1 MATVPIPDK
10 LLWPTMLALKALGGS
25 ASNEELLDKVIELE
39 AISDKVASIIH
50 SDNRQTKLNYN
61 LAWARTNLKKIGA
74 IDNSSRGVWVLLPVG
89 EKLSRQAVE
98 EIPKLRRVKAGKKE
112 YALQSGGAPDEGDL
126 QETSWKDALIER
138 LRSMDPSAFERLAQ
152 RILRETGFTKVEV
165 LGKSGDGGVDGIG
178 VLQINL
184 LSFRVYFQCKRY
196 TSSVGAG
203 AIRDFRGAMAG
214 RSDKGIF
221 ITTATFT
228 GEAKKEAS
236 RDGAIPIDLIDGD
249 RLCVL
254 LKELKLGVQTELI
267 EHITIQEGY
276 FEAI

>member
-1 MATVPIPDK
+1 MAVVPTPDK
-10 LLWPTMLALKALGGS
+10 LLWPTLVALKALGGS

-39 AISDKVASIIH
+39 ALPESVTSVVH
-50 SDNRQTKLNYN
+50 TDNRQTKLNYN
-61 LAWARTNLKKIGA
+61 LAWARTNLKVFGA
-74 IDNSSRGVWVLLPVG
+74 ITNSARGVWVITQVG
-89 EKLSRQAVE
+89 ENCSKDDIA
-98 EIPKLRRVKAGKKE
+98 EIPKLRRGKSEKDQLATPCHNIVADDACE
-112 YALQSGGAPDEGDL
+112 LA
-126 QETSWKDALIER
+126 WKDMLLLK

-165 LGKSGDGGVDGIG
+165 LGKSGDGGLDGVG

-196 TSSVGAG
+196 SSSVGAS

-228 GEAKKEAS
+228 GEAKKEAT

-249 RLCVL
+249 KLCAL
-254 LKELKLGVQTELI
+254 LKELKLGVVIELVEKI
-267 EHITIQEGY
+267 SIVEGY
-276 FEAI
+276 FESV